1 MTVNPIHRI
10 SNAIADFK
18 SKVYGKEQFS
28 EDFVRYFFIAC
39 LNSIFMFSV
48 YQLIYWLDLM
58 NTYTAEIAWFFSF
71 IIGTIEAHY
80 VHRRFTFK
88 STAPYGESLYWVI
101 FVYSI
106 ILVLST
112 LMISSLINTF
122 DIQYQM
128 AWVIN
133 NVIFGLF
140 FFAGLRFVAFPLEDA
155 SEV

>member
-1 MTVNPIHRI
+1 M
-10 SNAIADFK
+10 S
-18 SKVYGKEQFS
+18 
-28 EDFVRYFFIAC
+28 
-39 LNSIFMFSV
+39 
-48 YQLIYWLDLM
+48 
-58 NTYTAEIAWFFSF
+58 TYTAEIAWFFSF

>member
-1 MTVNPIHRI
+1 MVDNPIRRI
-10 SNAIADFK
+10 SNAISDFK

-28 EDFVRYFFIAC
+28 EDFIRYVIIAC
-39 LNSIFMFSV
+39 LNSVFMFCV
-48 YQLIYWLDLM
+48 YQALYWLNPLQA
-58 NTYTAEIAWFFSF
+58 YTVEFAWFFSF

-88 STAPYGESLYWVI
+88 STASYGESLYWVI

-112 LMISSLINTF
+112 LTISTLINMF
-122 DIQYQM
+122 DVQYQV

-133 NVIFGLF
+133 NILFGLF
-140 FFAGLRFVAFPLEDA
+140 YFAGLRFLAFPLEDA
-155 SEV
+155 SDA

>member
-1 MTVNPIHRI
+1 MSVNPIHRV

-28 EDFVRYFFIAC
+28 QDFVRYFTIAC
-39 LNSIFMFSV
+39 LNSVFMFSV
-48 YQLIYWLDLM
+48 YQLFYWLDPM
-58 NTYTAEIAWFFSF
+58 NTYTAEMAWFFSF

-112 LMISSLINTF
+112 LTISGLINTF
-122 DIQYQM
+122 EIQYQL

-133 NVIFGLF
+133 NCVFGLF
-140 FFAGLRFVAFPLEDA
+140 YFVGLRFVAFPLEDA

>member
-39 LNSIFMFSV
+39 LNSIFMFSI

-58 NTYTAEIAWFFSF
+58 STYTAEIAWFFSF

>member
-1 MTVNPIHRI
+1 MSANPIHRI
-10 SNAIADFK
+10 SSAISDFK

-28 EDFVRYFFIAC
+28 EDFIRYVIIAC
-39 LNSIFMFSV
+39 LNSVFMFAL
-48 YQLIYWLDLM
+48 YQLIYWFDPA
-58 NTYTAEIAWFFSF
+58 NTYTAEVAWFFSF

-88 STAPYGESLYWVI
+88 SNAPYGESLYWVI

-112 LMISSLINTF
+112 LTISGLINSF
-122 DIQYQM
+122 DIQYQL

-133 NVIFGLF
+133 NCIFGLVY
-140 FFAGLRFVAFPLEDA
+140 FAGLRFVAFPLEDT
-155 SEV
+155 SEA

>member
-28 EDFVRYFFIAC
+28 EDIVRYFFIAC
-39 LNSIFMFSV
+39 LNSIFMFSI

-58 NTYTAEIAWFFSF
+58 STYTAEIAWFFSF